1 LVRHFAGQFQAGQ
14 KSTRLNL
21 FGGATG
27 NMPAAASRILALPKQ
42 LYNPAAQEFMFSSQQ
57 LLHEIVAAFV
67 HVARCAG
74 KVIVGSHSRRAAKI
88 ICHGKDFIGRFTL
101 TEQPLRV
108 RTCRAD
114 RE

>member
-1 LVRHFAGQFQAGQ
+1 
-14 KSTRLNL
+14 
-21 FGGATG
+21 
-27 NMPAAASRILALPKQ
+27 MPAAASQKLSPQ
-42 LYNPAAQEFMFSSQQ
+42 SVTQSPAQEFVFSSQQ

-67 HVARCAG
+67 DVAGCAG
-74 KVIVGSHSRRAAKI
+74 KVIVDSHSRGAAEI
-88 ICHGKDFIGRFTL
+88 ICDGKDFIGRFTL